1 MTRDALAAAVRT
13 ALERCC
19 PGSSARLRGSLA
31 AGTAD
36 RFSDIDVCWV
46 VPDDAFPACLTAGAA
61 ALARVRP
68 VEQVRCDPDFLHS
81 DRRRLLFVRFAGV
94 PLFWRLDL
102 DVRAASVADEPDYDT
117 GNPAARADDS
127 EWSRP
132 ASALANAVAAVKAL
146 ARGRPDTAHALIARA
161 FTRLGLPHP
170 ATGDPYLDIY
180 RLAAAATRQDA
191 TLAPL
196 AARVTALAD
205 LHNGPQDRSSSPTT

>member
-13 ALERCC
+13 ALEQCC
-19 PGSSARLRGSLA
+19 HGSSTHLLGSLA

-36 RFSDIDVCWV
+36 KFSDIDVRWV
-46 VPDDAFPACLTAGAA
+46 VPDAAFPSCLSSGAA

-68 VEQVRCDPDFLHS
+68 VEQVRSDPDFLHS
-81 DRRRLLFVRFAGV
+81 DRRRLLFVRFSGV

-102 DVRAASVADEPDYDT
+102 DVRAASVADDPDYDAE
-117 GNPAARADDS
+117 NPSARANDT

-146 ARGRPDTAHALIARA
+146 ARHRPATAHGLIARA
-161 FTRLGLPHP
+161 FARLGLPHRT
-170 ATGDPYLDIY
+170 TGDPYLDLH
-180 RLAAAATRQDA
+180 RLTAAATRQDP

-196 AARVTALAD
+196 AARITALAD
-205 LHNGPQDRSSSPTT
+205 HHR